1 MALWWNGI
9 HSRLKI
15 YRPIGHGGSNPLR
28 ATKQIKESLVKVT
41 KSYKYEI
48 VNDDGS
54 SLHPTTEA
62 KVRDLYNRFKTNYIL
77 GRWSPVS
84 DAAAL
89 RMVVTVM
96 DAYIIKRKGDSNE

>member
-1 MALWWNGI
+1 MRVA
-9 HSRLKI
+9 KFQT
-15 YRPIGHGGSNPLR
+15 YR
-28 ATKQIKESLVKVT
+28 V
-41 KSYKYEI
+41 

-54 SLHPTTEA
+54 PLDPKTES
-62 KVRDLYNRFKTNYIL
+62 KVTDLYERFKTNHIL

-96 DAYIIKRKGDSNE
+96 DAYTIKRKWENSND